1 MKKWLFLLLFCPAI
15 IFSQPYQK
23 YNHQQALNNDNGKY
37 SVNIAVMLKGVDNL
51 YIHAKE
57 YPLKFDNQQDFKN
70 AYQDLQVLI
79 QSLDY
84 IENQKIN
91 GNLSK
96 KERFYFD
103 LSHARLFLMAH
114 NFDIPNMAEKADI
127 YYQKLIKNNQNNG
140 KLYAEY
146 GGFLSNSLRLQ
157 QGEEYLQKAIQLGE
171 KDTYF
176 ALGMNYLAQNK
187 KQLAIETLEQYQKH
201 YPQNPH
207 TAKIIQAIKDNQI
220 QRKIQK

>member
-1 MKKWLFLLLFCPAI
+1 MKKWFFLLLFCNTIALA
-15 IFSQPYQK
+15 QPYQK
-23 YNHQQALNNDNGKY
+23 YNHKQALNNENGKY
-37 SVNIAVMLKGVDNL
+37 SVNISVMLKGVDNL

-84 IENQKIN
+84 IESQKIN
-91 GNLSK
+91 SNLSK
-96 KERFYFD
+96 KERFYFE
-103 LSHARLFLMAH
+103 LSHARLFLMGH
-114 NFDIPNMAEKADI
+114 NFDMDNMAEKADMH
-127 YYQKLIKNNQNNG
+127 YQKLIQNNPNNG
-140 KLYAEY
+140 ALYAEY
-146 GGFLSNSLRLQ
+146 GGFLSNSMRLE
-157 QGEEYLQKAIQLGE
+157 QGEKYLQKAIQLGE

-176 ALGMNYLAQNK
+176 ALGMNYFAQNK
-187 KQLAIETLEQYQKH
+187 KQLAIEALEEYKKY

-207 TAKIIQAIKDNQI
+207 TDNIIQAIKDDKI

>member
-23 YNHQQALNNDNGKY
+23 YNHQQALSNDNGKY

-84 IENQKIN
+84 IESQKIN
-91 GNLSK
+91 RDLSK

-127 YYQKLIKNNQNNG
+127 HYQKLIKNNPNNG
-140 KLYAEY
+140 ALYAEY
-146 GGFLSNSLRLQ
+146 GGFLSSSLRLK

-171 KDTYF
+171 KDAYF
-176 ALGMNYLAQNK
+176 ALGMNYFAQNK

-201 YPQNPH
+201 YPKNP
-207 TAKIIQAIKDNQI
+207 
-220 QRKIQK
+220 